1 MTPHTASLVITGHDL
16 DFREVAKAAAG
27 KLPVT
32 IASDAFTAIAAAR
45 QVVETI
51 LAENRP
57 AYGITTG
64 VGSQKDFAV
73 DPASA
78 AAYNARLVA
87 AHATRV
93 PGPTLPPEAVRGAM
107 IFLANQF
114 ASGLS
119 GVSPELVQL
128 IAAAINGDELP
139 EIDGSGSVG
148 ASDLVPNSQLSH
160 WLLNRP
166 EAKKLGLP
174 RPKETLS
181 LINNNAISLAQGAI
195 ALASAERLLAA
206 FDLAAAAAL
215 EGFRGNLGAISEA
228 ANHAHKRPGQRR
240 AALRLRHL
248 LADSLLW
255 NNGEARLLQDP
266 LSFRCVSQVHG
277 AAAEVFASGAK
288 VWNSELNSVNDNPII
303 DRETEGAV
311 SNGNM
316 DTTRLTLA
324 ADHLRQALGKI
335 ADLAG
340 ERVHKLQ
347 WPAFTGLPTG
357 LAEEAGAVG
366 GVQFLNLG
374 HITAS
379 LVTSVKIWARPSLL
393 NSVGQV
399 ADGVE
404 DTASHALHAVHDLM
418 RVIDAGWKIAGLEL
432 MIAIWAMKRR
442 RLAKEDLGRGIRPA
456 FEIIGQM
463 LPIGREGEAVFDIAP
478 LIAELQSGNLLD
490 RALTEGQET
499 VDLGLE

>member
-1 MTPHTASLVITGHDL
+1 MTRHTASLVITGHDL
-16 DFREVAKAAAG
+16 DFRTMAKAAAG
-27 KLPVT
+27 TLPVSV
-32 IASDAFTAIAAAR
+32 APSAFTAIAKAR
-45 QVVETI
+45 AVVETI
-51 LAENRP
+51 LKENRP

-73 DPASA
+73 DPATA

-93 PGPTLPPEAVRGAM
+93 PGPTLPAEAVRGAM

-114 ASGLS
+114 ANGLS
-119 GVSPELVQL
+119 GVSPELVEL
-128 IAAAINGDELP
+128 IVAAINGAAMP

-148 ASDLVPNSQLSH
+148 ASDLVPNAQLAH

-166 EAKKLGLP
+166 QAKQLGLP

-181 LINNNAISLAQGAI
+181 LINNNAVSLAQGAL
-195 ALASAERLLAA
+195 ALASAERLIAA

-228 ANHAHKRPGQRR
+228 ANRAHKRPGQRR
-240 AALRLRHL
+240 SAERLRNL
-248 LADSLLW
+248 LGQSRLW
-255 NNGEARLLQDP
+255 KEGEARLLQDP

-277 AAAEVFASGAK
+277 AAAEVFASAASI
-288 VWNSELNSVNDNPII
+288 WNSELNSVNDNPII
-303 DRETEGAV
+303 DQETAGAV

-335 ADLAG
+335 CDLAG
-340 ERVHKLQ
+340 ERVHKQQ

-357 LAEEAGAVG
+357 LAEEGGAVG

-404 DTASHALHAVHDLM
+404 DTASHALHAVHDLI
-418 RVIDAGWKIAGLEL
+418 RVVDAGWKIAGLEL
-432 MIAIWAMKRR
+432 MIALWAMKRR
-442 RLAKEDLGRGIRPA
+442 RLRKADLGRGIRPA
-456 FEIIGQM
+456 MDIMGEM
-463 LPIGREGEAVFDIAP
+463 LPIGREGDAIFDIAP
-478 LIAELQSGNLLD
+478 LIAELQSGALLE
-490 RALTEGQET
+490 RVLTEAGERI
-499 VDLGLE
+499 DLALD

>member
-1 MTPHTASLVITGHDL
+1 MTRHTATLVITGHDL

-27 KLPVT
+27 RLPVT
-32 IASDAFTAIAAAR
+32 VASDAFTAIAAAR

-114 ASGLS
+114 ANGLS
-119 GVSPELVQL
+119 GVSTELVQL
-128 IAAAINGDELP
+128 ITAAINSDKMP

-148 ASDLVPNSQLSH
+148 ASDLVPNSQLSY

-215 EGFRGNLGAISEA
+215 EGFRGNLGSISEA
-228 ANHAHKRPGQRR
+228 ANHAHKRQGQRR

-248 LADSLLW
+248 LADSRLW
-255 NNGEARLLQDP
+255 TKGEARLLQDP

-303 DRETEGAV
+303 DLKTEGAV

-324 ADHLRQALGKI
+324 ADHLRQALGKMS
-335 ADLAG
+335 DLAG

-357 LAEEAGAVG
+357 LAEEGGAVG

-442 RLAKEDLGRGIRPA
+442 RLNKDDLGRGIRPA

-463 LPIGREGEAVFDIAP
+463 LPIGREGETVFDIAP
-478 LIAELQSGNLLD
+478 VIAELQSGDLLD
-490 RALTEGQET
+490 RTLTEAQET

>member
-1 MTPHTASLVITGHDL
+1 MTRHAASLVITGHDL
-16 DFREVAKAAAG
+16 DFRNHAKAAAG
-27 KLPVT
+27 SLPVSVA
-32 IASDAFTAIAAAR
+32 ASAFTAIAASR
-45 QVVETI
+45 GVVETI
-51 LAENRP
+51 LKENRP

-73 DPASA
+73 DPATA

-93 PGPTLPPEAVRGAM
+93 PGPTLPADAVRGAL

-114 ASGLS
+114 ANGLS
-119 GVSPELVQL
+119 GVSPELVEL
-128 IAAAINGDELP
+128 IATAINRTEMP

-148 ASDLVPNSQLSH
+148 ASDLVPNAQLAH

-174 RPKETLS
+174 KPKETLS
-181 LINNNAISLAQGAI
+181 LINNNAVSLAQGSI

-228 ANHAHKRPGQRR
+228 ANRAHKREGQHRS
-240 AALRLRHL
+240 AQRLRNIL
-248 LADSLLW
+248 GDSRLW
-255 NNGEARLLQDP
+255 KQGEARLLQDP

-277 AAAEVFASGAK
+277 ASAEVFTEAARI
-288 VWNSELNSVNDNPII
+288 WNSELNSVNDNPII
-303 DRETEGAV
+303 DQETAGAV

-335 ADLAG
+335 CDLAG
-340 ERVHKLQ
+340 ERVHKQQ

-357 LAEEAGAVG
+357 LAEEGGAVG

-432 MIAIWAMKRR
+432 MIALWAMKRR
-442 RLAKEDLGRGIRPA
+442 RLRKADLGRGIRPA
-456 FEIIGQM
+456 MEIIGEM
-463 LPIGREGEAVFDIAP
+463 LPIGREGEAIFDIAP
-478 LIAELQSGNLLD
+478 LIAELQSGPLLD
-490 RALTEGQET
+490 RALTEAGERI
-499 VDLGLE
+499 DLVLS

>member
-1 MTPHTASLVITGHDL
+1 MTRHTASLVITGHDL
-16 DFREVAKAAAG
+16 DFRDMAKAAAG
-27 KLPVT
+27 GVPVT
-32 IASDAFTAIAAAR
+32 VASDAFAAIAASR
-45 QVVETI
+45 GIVETI

-73 DPASA
+73 DPAGA

-107 IFLANQF
+107 IYLANQF
-114 ASGLS
+114 ANGLS
-119 GVSPELVQL
+119 GVSPELVEL
-128 IAAAINGDELP
+128 IVAAVNGGEMP

-148 ASDLVPNSQLSH
+148 ASDLVPNAQLSH
-160 WLLNRP
+160 WLLSRP
-166 EAKKLGLP
+166 QAKALGLP
-174 RPKETLS
+174 KPKETLS
-181 LINNNAISLAQGAI
+181 LINNNAVSLAQGAI
-195 ALASAERLLAA
+195 ALGSAERLLAA

-215 EGFRGNLGAISEA
+215 EGFRGNLGSISEA
-228 ANHAHKRPGQRR
+228 ANRAHKRRGQRR
-240 AALRLRHL
+240 AAERLRHL
-248 LADSLLW
+248 LGDSRLW
-255 NNGEARLLQDP
+255 KAGEARLLQDP

-277 AAAEVFASGAK
+277 AAAEVFTEAAK

-303 DRETEGAV
+303 DQETQGAV

-324 ADHLRQALGKI
+324 ADHLRQALGKMC
-335 ADLAG
+335 DLAG
-340 ERVHKLQ
+340 ERVHKQQ

-432 MIAIWAMKRR
+432 MIAVWAMKRR
-442 RLAKEDLGRGIRPA
+442 RLRKADLGKGIRPA
-456 FEIIGQM
+456 VEILGDM
-463 LPIGREGEAVFDIAP
+463 LPIGREGDTIFDIAP
-478 LIAELQSGNLLD
+478 LIAELQSGALLD
-490 RALTEGQET
+490 RALTEAQEK
-499 VDLGLE
+499 VDLALD

>member
-1 MTPHTASLVITGHDL
+1 MTRHTASLVITGHDL
-16 DFREVAKAAAG
+16 DFRSMAKAAAG
-27 KLPVT
+27 SLPVSVA
-32 IASDAFTAIAAAR
+32 ASAFTAIAASR
-45 QVVETI
+45 DIVETI
-51 LAENRP
+51 LKENRP

-73 DPASA
+73 DPATA
-78 AAYNARLVA
+78 AQYNARLVA

-93 PGPTLPPEAVRGAM
+93 PGPTLPAEAVRGAL

-114 ASGLS
+114 ANGLS
-119 GVSPELVQL
+119 GVSPELVEL
-128 IAAAINGDELP
+128 IATAINGTKMP

-148 ASDLVPNSQLSH
+148 ASDLVPNAQLAH

-166 EAKKLGLP
+166 EARKLGLP
-174 RPKETLS
+174 KPKETLS
-181 LINNNAISLAQGAI
+181 LINNNAVSLAQGAI

-228 ANHAHKRPGQRR
+228 ANRAHKREGQRR
-240 AALRLRHL
+240 SALRLRNL
-248 LADSLLW
+248 LGDSRLW
-255 NNGEARLLQDP
+255 KQGEARLLQDP

-277 AAAEVFASGAK
+277 ASAEVFAETARI
-288 VWNSELNSVNDNPII
+288 WNSELNSVNDNPII
-303 DRETEGAV
+303 DQETAGAV

-335 ADLAG
+335 CDLAG
-340 ERVHKLQ
+340 ERVHKQQ

-357 LAEEAGAVG
+357 LAEEGGAVG

-418 RVIDAGWKIAGLEL
+418 RVVDAGWKIAGLEL
-432 MIAIWAMKRR
+432 MIALWAMKRR
-442 RLAKEDLGRGIRPA
+442 RLRKADLGRGIRPA
-456 FEIIGQM
+456 MEILGEM
-463 LPIGREGEAVFDIAP
+463 LPIGREGDTIFDIAP
-478 LIAELQSGNLLD
+478 LIAELQSGPLLD
-490 RALTEGQET
+490 RALTEAGERI
-499 VDLGLE
+499 DLVLN

>member
-1 MTPHTASLVITGHDL
+1 MTRHMASLVITGHDL
-16 DFREVAKAAAG
+16 DFRSLAKAAG
-27 KLPVT
+27 GLPVSV
-32 IASDAFTAIAAAR
+32 APDAFTAIAAAR
-45 QVVETI
+45 QVVDTI

-73 DPASA
+73 DPAAA

-107 IFLANQF
+107 IYLANQF
-114 ASGLS
+114 ANGLS
-119 GVSPELVQL
+119 GVSPELVEL
-128 IAAAINGDELP
+128 IAAAINSARMP

-181 LINNNAISLAQGAI
+181 LINNNAVSLAQGAI

-228 ANHAHKRPGQRR
+228 ANRAHRRAGQRR
-240 AALRLRHL
+240 AAERLRRF
-248 LADSLLW
+248 LADSRLW
-255 NNGEARLLQDP
+255 KPGEARLLQDP
-266 LSFRCVSQVHG
+266 LSFRCASQVHG
-277 AAAEVFASGAK
+277 AAAEVFTSAAH
-288 VWNSELNSVNDNPII
+288 VWNSELNTVNDNPII
-303 DRETEGAV
+303 DLAAGGAV

-335 ADLAG
+335 CDLAG
-340 ERVHKLQ
+340 ERVHKQQ

-432 MIAIWAMKRR
+432 MIAIWAIKRR
-442 RLAKEDLGRGIRPA
+442 RLDTVELGRGIRPA
-456 FEIIGQM
+456 VDILATM
-463 LPIGREGEAVFDIAP
+463 LPIGREGDKIFDIAP
-478 LIAELQSGNLLD
+478 LIAELQSGGLLD
-490 RALTEGQET
+490 HALTEAGET
-499 VDLGLE
+499 VDLALG

>member
-1 MTPHTASLVITGHDL
+1 MTRHTASLVITGHDL
-16 DFREVAKAAAG
+16 DFRAMAKAAAG
-27 KLPVT
+27 SLPVSVA
-32 IASDAFTAIAAAR
+32 ASAFTAIAASR
-45 QVVETI
+45 DIVETI
-51 LAENRP
+51 LKENRP

-73 DPASA
+73 DPATA
-78 AAYNARLVA
+78 AQYNARLVA

-93 PGPTLPPEAVRGAM
+93 PGPTLPAEAVRGAL

-114 ASGLS
+114 ANGLS
-119 GVSPELVQL
+119 GVSPELVEL
-128 IAAAINGDELP
+128 IATAINGTEMP

-148 ASDLVPNSQLSH
+148 ASDLVPNAQLAH

-166 EAKKLGLP
+166 EARRLGLP
-174 RPKETLS
+174 KPKETLS
-181 LINNNAISLAQGAI
+181 LINNNAVSLAQGAI

-228 ANHAHKRPGQRR
+228 ANRAHKREGQRR
-240 AALRLRHL
+240 SALRLRNL
-248 LADSLLW
+248 LGDSRLW
-255 NNGEARLLQDP
+255 KQGEARLLQDP

-277 AAAEVFASGAK
+277 ASAEVFAETARI
-288 VWNSELNSVNDNPII
+288 WNSELNSVNDNPII
-303 DRETEGAV
+303 DQETAGAV

-335 ADLAG
+335 CDLAG
-340 ERVHKLQ
+340 ERVHKQQ

-357 LAEEAGAVG
+357 LAEEGGAVG

-418 RVIDAGWKIAGLEL
+418 RVVDAGWKIAGLEL
-432 MIAIWAMKRR
+432 MIALWAMKRR
-442 RLAKEDLGRGIRPA
+442 RLRKADLGRGIRPA
-456 FEIIGQM
+456 MEIMGEM
-463 LPIGREGEAVFDIAP
+463 LPIGREGDTIFDIAP
-478 LIAELQSGNLLD
+478 LIAELQSGPLLD
-490 RALTEGQET
+490 RALTEAGERI
-499 VDLGLE
+499 DLVLN

>member
-1 MTPHTASLVITGHDL
+1 MTQHTASLVITGHDL
-16 DFREVAKAAAG
+16 DFRSMAKAAAG
-27 KLPVT
+27 ELPVSV
-32 IASDAFTAIAAAR
+32 APSAFAAIAASRAI
-45 QVVETI
+45 VETI
-51 LAENRP
+51 LKENRP

-73 DPASA
+73 DPAHA

-107 IFLANQF
+107 IYLASQF
-114 ASGLS
+114 ANGLS
-119 GVSPELVQL
+119 GVSTELVEL
-128 IAAAINGDELP
+128 IVASINSSAMP

-148 ASDLVPNSQLSH
+148 ASDLVPNAQLAH
-160 WLLNRP
+160 WMLNRD
-166 EAKKLGLP
+166 EARKLGLP

-181 LINNNAISLAQGAI
+181 LINNNAVSLAQGSI

-215 EGFRGNLGAISEA
+215 EGFRGNLGSISEA
-228 ANHAHKRPGQRR
+228 ANRAHKRDGQRR
-240 AALRLRHL
+240 AAQRIRNL
-248 LADSLLW
+248 LADSRLW
-255 NNGEARLLQDP
+255 KQGEARLLQDP
-266 LSFRCVSQVHG
+266 LSFRCASQVHG
-277 AAAEVFASGAK
+277 AAAEVFASAAK

-303 DRETEGAV
+303 DRETGGAV

-324 ADHLRQALGKI
+324 ADHLRQALAKMC
-335 ADLAG
+335 DLAG
-340 ERVHKLQ
+340 ERVHKQQ

-357 LAEEAGAVG
+357 LAEEGGAVG

-442 RLAKEDLGRGIRPA
+442 RLRKADLGRGIRPA
-456 FEIIGQM
+456 VEILGDM
-463 LPIGREGEAVFDIAP
+463 LPIGREGDTIFDIAP
-478 LIAELQSGNLLD
+478 LIAELQSGALLD
-490 RALTEGQET
+490 SVLTEARDK
-499 VDLGLE
+499 VDLAL

>member
-1 MTPHTASLVITGHDL
+1 MTLHTASLLITGHDL
-16 DFREVAKAAAG
+16 DFRELAKAAAG
-27 KLPVT
+27 GLPV
-32 IASDAFTAIAAAR
+32 SVSPDAFTAITAAR
-45 QVVETI
+45 NIVETI
-51 LAENRP
+51 LQENRP

-73 DPASA
+73 DPALA
-78 AAYNARLVA
+78 AAYNARLLA

-93 PGPTLPPEAVRGAM
+93 PGPILPPAAVRGAM
-107 IFLANQF
+107 IYLANQF

-119 GVSPELVQL
+119 GVSPELVEL
-128 IAAAINGDELP
+128 IAAAINGNELP

-148 ASDLVPNSQLSH
+148 ASDLVPNAQLAH

-181 LINNNAISLAQGAI
+181 LINNNAVSLAQGAI

-228 ANHAHKRPGQRR
+228 ANRAHKRKGQCR
-240 AALRLRHL
+240 AALRLRRL
-248 LADSLLW
+248 LGQSRLACP
-255 NNGEARLLQDP
+255 GEARLLQDP

-277 AAAEVFASGAK
+277 AAAEVFTATAK

-303 DRETEGAV
+303 DHETADAV

-335 ADLAG
+335 CDLAG
-340 ERVHKLQ
+340 ERVHKQQ
-347 WPAFTGLPTG
+347 WRAFSGLPAG
-357 LAEEAGAVG
+357 LAEEDGAVG

-418 RVIDAGWKIAGLEL
+418 RIIDAGWKIAGLEL
-432 MIAIWAMKRR
+432 MIAVWAIKRR
-442 RLAKEDLGRGIRPA
+442 RLGTADLGKGIRPA
-456 FEIIGQM
+456 VEI
-463 LPIGREGEAVFDIAP
+463 LGRI
-478 LIAELQSGNLLD
+478 SSTSRRSSRNCS
-490 RALTEGQET
+490 RAASSTT
-499 VDLGLE
+499 P

>member
-1 MTPHTASLVITGHDL
+1 MTRHTASLVITGHDL
-16 DFREVAKAAAG
+16 DFRAMAKAAAG
-27 KLPVT
+27 SLPVSVA
-32 IASDAFTAIAAAR
+32 ASAFAAIAASRAI
-45 QVVETI
+45 VETI
-51 LAENRP
+51 LKENRP

-73 DPASA
+73 DPATA
-78 AAYNARLVA
+78 AQYNARLVA

-93 PGPTLPPEAVRGAM
+93 PGPTLPAEAVRGAL

-114 ASGLS
+114 ANGLS
-119 GVSPELVQL
+119 GVSPELVEL
-128 IAAAINGDELP
+128 IATAINGTEMP

-148 ASDLVPNSQLSH
+148 ASDLVPNAQLAH

-166 EAKKLGLP
+166 EARKLGLP
-174 RPKETLS
+174 KPKETLS
-181 LINNNAISLAQGAI
+181 LINNNAVSLAQGAI

-215 EGFRGNLGAISEA
+215 EGFRGNLGAISDA
-228 ANHAHKRPGQRR
+228 ANRAHKREGQRR
-240 AALRLRHL
+240 SALRLRNL
-248 LADSLLW
+248 LGDSRLW
-255 NNGEARLLQDP
+255 KQGEARLLQDP

-277 AAAEVFASGAK
+277 ASAEVFAETARI
-288 VWNSELNSVNDNPII
+288 WNSELNSVNDNPII
-303 DRETEGAV
+303 DQETAGAV

-335 ADLAG
+335 CDLAG
-340 ERVHKLQ
+340 ERVHKQQ

-357 LAEEAGAVG
+357 LAEEGGAIG

-418 RVIDAGWKIAGLEL
+418 RVVDAGWKIAGLEL
-432 MIAIWAMKRR
+432 MIALWAMKRR
-442 RLAKEDLGRGIRPA
+442 RLRKADLGRGIRPA
-456 FEIIGQM
+456 MEILGEM
-463 LPIGREGEAVFDIAP
+463 LPIGREGDAIFDIAP
-478 LIAELQSGNLLD
+478 LIAELQSGPLLD
-490 RALTEGQET
+490 RALTEAGERI
-499 VDLGLE
+499 DLVLT

>member
-1 MTPHTASLVITGHDL
+1 
-16 DFREVAKAAAG
+16 
-27 KLPVT
+27 
-32 IASDAFTAIAAAR
+32 
-45 QVVETI
+45 
-51 LAENRP
+51 
-57 AYGITTG
+57 
-64 VGSQKDFAV
+64 
-73 DPASA
+73 
-78 AAYNARLVA
+78 
-87 AHATRV
+87 
-93 PGPTLPPEAVRGAM
+93 
-107 IFLANQF
+107 
-114 ASGLS
+114 
-119 GVSPELVQL
+119 
-128 IAAAINGDELP
+128 
-139 EIDGSGSVG
+139 
-148 ASDLVPNSQLSH
+148 VPNSQLSY

-166 EAKKLGLP
+166 EAKRLGLP

-181 LINNNAISLAQGAI
+181 LINNNAVSLAQGAM
-195 ALASAERLLAA
+195 ALATAERLLAA

-215 EGFRGNLGAISEA
+215 EGFRGNLGAISEV

-255 NNGEARLLQDP
+255 NKGEARLLQDP

-277 AAAEVFASGAK
+277 AAAEVFASGAQI
-288 VWNSELNSVNDNPII
+288 WNSELNSVNDNPII

-324 ADHLRQALGKI
+324 ADHLRQALGKMS
-335 ADLAG
+335 DLAG

-357 LAEEAGAVG
+357 LAEEGGAVG

-442 RLAKEDLGRGIRPA
+442 RLNKDDLGRGIRPA
-456 FEIIGQM
+456 FETIGQM

-478 LIAELQSGNLLD
+478 VIAELQSGDLLD
-490 RALTEGQET
+490 RSLTEARET
-499 VDLGLE
+499 IDLGLD

>member
-1 MTPHTASLVITGHDL
+1 MTRHEPTLVITGHDL
-16 DFREVAKAAAG
+16 DFRDLARAAMG
-27 KLPVT
+27 QEPVCVT
-32 IASDAFTAIAAAR
+32 PSAFGAIAASR
-45 QVVETI
+45 DIVETI
-51 LAENRP
+51 LTENRP

-73 DPASA
+73 DPATA

-93 PGPTLPPEAVRGAM
+93 PGPTLPQEAVRGAL

-114 ASGLS
+114 AHGLS
-119 GVSPELVQL
+119 GVSPALVQL
-128 IAAAINGDELP
+128 IIASINGATMP

-148 ASDLVPNSQLSH
+148 ASDLVPNAQLAH
-160 WLLNRP
+160 WMLGRP

-181 LINNNAISLAQGAI
+181 LINNNAVSLAQGAI
-195 ALASAERLLAA
+195 ALASAERLMAA

-228 ANHAHKRPGQRR
+228 ANRAHKRQGQRR
-240 AALRLRHL
+240 SALRMRNLLSDSHL
-248 LADSLLW
+248 WKA
-255 NNGEARLLQDP
+255 GEARLLQDP
-266 LSFRCVSQVHG
+266 LSFRCASQVHG
-277 AAAEVFASGAK
+277 AAAEVFSSAAEI
-288 VWNSELNSVNDNPII
+288 WNSELNSVNDNPII
-303 DRETEGAV
+303 DQQNAAAV

-324 ADHLRQALGKI
+324 ADHLRQALGKMC
-335 ADLAG
+335 DLAG
-340 ERVHKLQ
+340 ERVHKQQ

-357 LAEEAGAVG
+357 LAEEGGALG

-432 MIAIWAMKRR
+432 MIAVWAMKRR
-442 RLAKEDLGRGIRPA
+442 RLTAAKLGKGIRPA
-456 FEIIGQM
+456 FEILGAL
-463 LPIGREGEAVFDIAP
+463 LPIGREGDAIFDIAP
-478 LIAELQSGNLLD
+478 LISELQSGGLLY
-490 RALTEGQET
+490 RTLTEAHEKIELAL
-499 VDLGLE
+499 D

>member
-1 MTPHTASLVITGHDL
+1 MTRHQPSLVITGHDL
-16 DFREVAKAAAG
+16 DFRDLARAAAG
-27 KLPVT
+27 TLAVSVAPS
-32 IASDAFTAIAAAR
+32 AFDAIKVSRAI
-45 QVVETI
+45 VETI
-51 LAENRP
+51 LKENRP

-64 VGSQKDFAV
+64 VGSQKDFKV

-93 PGPTLPPEAVRGAM
+93 PGPTLPPNAVRGAM
-107 IFLANQF
+107 IYLANQF
-114 ASGLS
+114 AHGLS
-119 GVSPELVQL
+119 GVSPELVEV
-128 IAAAINGDELP
+128 IANAINSETMP

-148 ASDLVPNSQLSH
+148 ASDLVPNAQLSH

-174 RPKETLS
+174 KPKETLS
-181 LINNNAISLAQGAI
+181 LINNNAVSLAQGAI
-195 ALASAERLLAA
+195 ALASAERLIPA
-206 FDLAAAAAL
+206 FDLASAVAL
-215 EGFRGNLGAISEA
+215 EGFRGNLGSISEE
-228 ANHAHKRPGQRR
+228 ANRAHKRKGQRR
-240 AALRLRHL
+240 SALRMRNY
-248 LADSLLW
+248 LADSRLW
-255 NNGEARLLQDP
+255 KQGEARLLQDP
-266 LSFRCVSQVHG
+266 LSFRCASQVQG
-277 AAAEVFASGAK
+277 AATEVFASAAE

-303 DRETEGAV
+303 DRLSAAAV

-324 ADHLRQALGKI
+324 ADHLRQALGKVC
-335 ADLAG
+335 DLAG
-340 ERVHKLQ
+340 ERVHKQQ

-418 RVIDAGWKIAGLEL
+418 RVIDAGWKIAGLEM
-432 MIAIWAMKRR
+432 MIAVWAIKRR
-442 RLAKEDLGRGIRPA
+442 RLRKADLGRGICPA
-456 FEIIGQM
+456 VEILGDM
-463 LPIGREGEAVFDIAP
+463 LPIGREGDTIFDIAP
-478 LIAELQSGNLLD
+478 LIAELQSGSLLD
-490 RALTEGQET
+490 RALTEARET
-499 VDLGLE
+499 IDLALD

>member
-1 MTPHTASLVITGHDL
+1 MTRHDPSLVITGHDL
-16 DFREVAKAAAG
+16 DFRDLARAAMGQKPVCVA
-27 KLPVT
+27 P
-32 IASDAFTAIAAAR
+32 SAFAAIAASR
-45 QVVETI
+45 DIVETI
-51 LAENRP
+51 LKENRP

-73 DPASA
+73 DPATA
-78 AAYNARLVA
+78 AAYNARLLT

-93 PGPTLPPEAVRGAM
+93 PGPTLPPDAVRGAL

-114 ASGLS
+114 AHGLS

-128 IAAAINGDELP
+128 IVASINSETMPD
-139 EIDGSGSVG
+139 IDGSGSVG
-148 ASDLVPNSQLSH
+148 ASDLVPNAQLAH
-160 WLLNRP
+160 WMLGRP
-166 EAKKLGLP
+166 QAKKLGLP

-195 ALASAERLLAA
+195 ALASAERLMAA

-228 ANHAHKRPGQRR
+228 ANRAHKRQGQRR
-240 AALRLRHL
+240 SALRMRNLLNDSHL
-248 LADSLLW
+248 W
-255 NNGEARLLQDP
+255 KTGEARLLQDP
-266 LSFRCVSQVHG
+266 LSFRCASQVHG
-277 AAAEVFASGAK
+277 AAAEVFSSAAEI
-288 VWNSELNSVNDNPII
+288 WNSELNSVNDNPII
-303 DRETEGAV
+303 DQETAAAV

-324 ADHLRQALGKI
+324 ADHLRQALGKMC
-335 ADLAG
+335 DLAG
-340 ERVHKLQ
+340 ERVHKQQ

-357 LAEEAGAVG
+357 LAEEGGAVG

-432 MIAIWAMKRR
+432 MIAVWAMKRR
-442 RLAKEDLGRGIRPA
+442 RLEAVDLGKGIRPA
-456 FEIIGQM
+456 FEILGAL
-463 LPIGREGEAVFDIAP
+463 LPIGREGDAIFDIAP
-478 LIAELQSGNLLD
+478 LISELQSGGLLE
-490 RALTEGQET
+490 RTLTEAREKI
-499 VDLGLE
+499 DLALD